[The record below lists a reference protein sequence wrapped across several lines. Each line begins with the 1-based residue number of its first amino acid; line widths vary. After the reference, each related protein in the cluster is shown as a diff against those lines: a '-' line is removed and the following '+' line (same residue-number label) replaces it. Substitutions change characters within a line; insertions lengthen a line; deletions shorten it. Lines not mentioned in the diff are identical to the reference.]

1 MQGYIDLHCHWVAGI
16 DDGARTPQDSI
27 ELLTGLRDI
36 GFGEVMATPHM
47 RTGMFDNTR
56 EDLLAAYELT
66 RQAVDAHPEP
76 LPAGGLGAEHH
87 LDDLVFAALLNGGG
101 TLYPPL
107 GQAALVELHNDFFPV
122 HITDR
127 MFELRLKRIRPVL
140 AHPERYRPVWQD
152 IEVLDPLL
160 DGGTVL
166 LLNVA
171 ALVGAH
177 GPRARRCAERLLDAG
192 YYYAAGS
199 DCHNVWD
206 VDLVA
211 DGIRRLQQLMG
222 RAEADFMLS
231 EGPRRIL
238 DGTVE
243 D

>member
-1 MQGYIDLHCHWVAGI
+1 MHGYIDLHSHWVAGI
-16 DDGARTPQDSI
+16 DDGARTTQDSI

-36 GFGEVMATPHM
+36 GFSEVLATPHM

-87 LDDLVFAALLNGGG
+87 LDDLVFAALLKGEGAP
-101 TLYPPL
+101 YPPL
-107 GQAALVELHNDFFPV
+107 CRAALVELHTDFFAV
-122 HITDR
+122 NLTDR

-140 AHPERYRPVWQD
+140 AHPERYRPVWHD
-152 IEVLDPLL
+152 IEVLEPLL

-171 ALVGAH
+171 ALVGAY
-177 GPRARRCAERLLDAG
+177 GPQARRCAERLLDAG
-192 YYYAAGS
+192 YYYAACS
-199 DCHNVWD
+199 DSHQVE
-206 VDLVA
+206 DLEPVA
-211 DGIRRLQQLMG
+211 EGIRRLQQVMG
-222 RAEADFMLS
+222 RAEADFMLR